1 MIEVSEAV
9 TVRFLPPHSWFQSAS
24 ANGCQSP
31 RSTDPRQPSWLT
43 NEFRVWL
50 AERQADDTADAGFGE
65 AVQAHLLQHQRPPP
79 GRW

>member
-50 AERQADDTADAGFGE
+50 PNDR
-65 AVQAHLLQHQRPPP
+65 AVR
-79 GRW
+79 RWCRFR